1 MDQLEEMKNQNEELY
16 SQLSSIIKEIDIG
29 EEDREDNEEVDLA
42 VLIPKVKELLHNYAE
57 DKRTLRQLLT
67 ERDHKREAL
76 TQERDQLSTEKESVI
91 IERSR
96 LLEKLEGTS
105 TGQLEKKVRNLEE
118 EASLIRTQY
127 QIQIQS
133 FVEEIDTLKDK
144 LSRKHP
150 HII

>member
-1 MDQLEEMKNQNEELY
+1 
-16 SQLSSIIKEIDIG
+16 
-29 EEDREDNEEVDLA
+29 
-42 VLIPKVKELLHNYAE
+42 LIPKVKELLHNYAE

-127 QIQIQS
+127 QI
-133 FVEEIDTLKDK
+133 
-144 LSRKHP
+144 
-150 HII
+150 